1 MGSASRTNFT
11 DRRCQGSP
19 ARVTHMND
27 FDFFTG
33 VWDVVNRWRTDFLDP
48 SSDWEEFPG
57 ITQASR
63 HFDGGAN
70 FDEISFPTKGF
81 AGLTLRLY
89 NPDTAQWSLFW
100 ASKRTG
106 TLVPPVVGQFKD
118 GVGEFYG
125 EDTYNDVPIRARFV
139 WSGITADRA
148 HWEQAFSTDGGQTW
162 LDNWY
167 MDVTKRT

>member
-1 MGSASRTNFT
+1 
-11 DRRCQGSP
+11 
-19 ARVTHMND
+19 MND
-27 FDFFTG
+27 FDFFAGT
-33 VWDVVNRWRTDFLDP
+33 WDVSNRWRLDFLDTG
-48 SSDWEEFPG
+48 SDWEEFPG
-57 ITQASR
+57 ISQASR
-63 HFDGGAN
+63 HFDGSAS
-70 FDEISFPTKGF
+70 FDEITFPTKGF
-81 AGLTLRLY
+81 SGLTLRLR
-89 NPDTAQWSLFW
+89 NTDTGQWSLYW

-106 TLVPPVVGQFKD
+106 TLFPSVTGQFKD

-125 EDTYNDVPIRARFV
+125 EDTYNDVPILARFV